1 MTRPEADE
9 AFGRTRKNIQSPIND
24 AICPRRERSEVFAR
38 VEGPGHIGLAGLLG
52 GKMSNDLE
60 KQIIA
65 RALDLIA
72 EQERWTRGAL
82 ARTSNDRP
90 CSWSD
95 PHAAKFC
102 AVGALNR
109 AATEAIKGWG
119 CSRAMEAQDFIM
131 AANNRGGDALLDFN
145 DEEGHSAVIGLFKT
159 ALGQ

>member
-1 MTRPEADE
+1 MT
-9 AFGRTRKNIQSPIND
+9 S
-24 AICPRRERSEVFAR
+24 
-38 VEGPGHIGLAGLLG
+38 
-52 GKMSNDLE
+52 DLE
-60 KQIIA
+60 KQIIT

-72 EQERWTRGAL
+72 EPEHWTQGVL
-82 ARTSNDRP
+82 ARTSIDLP

-95 PHAAKFC
+95 PYAAKFC

-131 AANNRGGDALLDFN
+131 AANNRQGDALLDIN

-159 ALGQ
+159 ALGR